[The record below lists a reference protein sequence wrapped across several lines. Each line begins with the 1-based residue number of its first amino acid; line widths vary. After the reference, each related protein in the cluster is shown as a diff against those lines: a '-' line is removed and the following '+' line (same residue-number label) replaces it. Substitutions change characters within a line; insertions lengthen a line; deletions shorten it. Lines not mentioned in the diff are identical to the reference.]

1 MLTEICQ
8 YLKNWFD
15 KGQPKY
21 LGDVAI
27 KNGDISVNGQ
37 HVSLK
42 EGQYFRII
50 GSVLNDGVHQYPAT
64 GLTNEDFNGGVW
76 SMAIP
81 LHFLALVDDI
91 TAWCEKYASV
101 DGANLSPFASESF
114 KGYSYTKSSGAS
126 GGNTASSTSTW
137 QGAFAS
143 RLAPWRKI

>member
-21 LGDVAI
+21 IGKVTISGGRVSVDGI
-27 KNGDISVNGQ
+27 DIS
-37 HVSLK
+37 LK
-42 EGQYFRII
+42 TGQYFRII
-50 GSVLNDGVHQYPAT
+50 GSVLNDGVHQYPYSD
-64 GLTNEDFNGGVW
+64 LNNEEFDGAVW

-81 LHFLALVDDI
+81 HHFLTLVDEI

-101 DGANLSPFASESF
+101 DGANMSPFASESF
-114 KGYSYTKSSGAS
+114 KGYSYSKASGAT
-126 GGNTASSTSTW
+126 GGNTASSASTW